1 MERPK
6 ATTSGLG
13 GTGGAV
19 PIRNEKGE
27 ITMQKVKVHRYVAG
41 KRPKYAPSSD
51 NEEERSEEEI
61 DDQEE
66 ETKQVTSH
74 RNANLPDPNLIEQ
87 NTAEDRRLKRLNQ
100 VENQPRDRTLRH
112 RHIAEPEILKEDD
125 MDIEDEEEEEKVI
138 EEVRIKKEAKEESD
152 EEEVDEDERMRRRA
166 ELKKRLLQRQE
177 ELLVVEEEQQ
187 KEESDD
193 ESETDESEYEE
204 EEYSD
209 SEDEIAPRL
218 KPVFVKK
225 TDRVTIQQKEL
236 ELQKEKE
243 LELERERLH
252 MESKKQTKKLIEEE
266 ILREKLAE
274 KETDENIKC
283 DFDTDD
289 DENDEQAYEQW
300 KLREL
305 KRTKRYR
312 DEKEN
317 AEKEKQE
324 ILKIRNMTEEER
336 QAYLKANPK
345 KVTNIQEK
353 GKYKFMQKYYH
364 RGAFYLDEEEEVLK
378 RNVAEPTLEDH
389 FDKTI
394 LPKVMQVKNFGMA
407 GRTKYTHLLDQD
419 TTRPDDNPWGNQ
431 SFINGKGGGTKQVFD
446 KPVAKKRK

>member
-6 ATTSGLG
+6 PTASGLG

-19 PIRNEKGE
+19 PVRNEKGE

-51 NEEERSEEEI
+51 NEEEHSEEEVEE
-61 DDQEE
+61 QEE
-66 ETKQVTSH
+66 QEAKPITSK
-74 RNANLPDPNLIEQ
+74 RANLPDLNLVEQ
-87 NTAEDRRLKRLNQ
+87 NAADDRRLKRLNQ
-100 VENQPRDRTLRH
+100 VDNEPRERTRQ
-112 RHIAEPEILKEDD
+112 RHIAEPEILKEEDD
-125 MDIEDEEEEEKVI
+125 EEVEMLEEDE
-138 EEVRIKKEAKEESD
+138 IKKEVKEESD
-152 EEEVDEDERMRRRA
+152 EEEVDEDERARRRL

-177 ELLVVEEEQQ
+177 ELLVVEEEQ
-187 KEESDD
+187 KEESDND
-193 ESETDESEYEE
+193 ETESEEESEYEE

-243 LELERERLH
+243 IELERERLH
-252 MESKKQTKKLIEEE
+252 LESKKQTKKIIEEE

-289 DENDEQAYEQW
+289 DENDEQAYEMW

-324 ILKIRNMTEEER
+324 ILKLRNMSEEER
-336 QAYLKANPK
+336 LAYLKANPK
-345 KVTNIQEK
+345 VVTNTAAK

-364 RGAFYLDEEEEVLK
+364 RGAFYLDQEEDVLK

-419 TTRPDDNPWGNQ
+419 TTRADDNPWGNQ
-431 SFINGKGGGTKQVFD
+431 AYMNGKGGGTKQVFD
-446 KPVAKKRK
+446 KPTLKKRK